1 MTRPA
6 ASSIWAR
13 VIGSMIEAAPDPAS
27 IVQRQ
32 LETYN
37 ARDLGGSMALFAED
51 VELFA
56 FGSATAI

>member
-1 MTRPA
+1 
-6 ASSIWAR
+6 
-13 VIGSMIEAAPDPAS
+13 MIEAAPDPAS